1 MISFDSPPV
10 PTALNRFQV
19 GSSVQVQSLL
29 PFKRFVNHICSAL
42 SLAHPHTN
50 DENVRKEVEVAYD
63 CATNDDVTR

>member
-1 MISFDSPPV
+1 VPP
-10 PTALNRFQV
+10 AANRFQV

-42 SLAHPHTN
+42 SLAHRHTN
-50 DENVRKEVEVAYD
+50 DENIREEVEVAYD